1 MGSRDSEPTQFEDGV
16 PNILLDA
23 FALTQGDR
31 NASYGPFH
39 EDYARVARTFRAL
52 TDNEGEP
59 MLIDSALS
67 CIHMVIV
74 KLGRCVYKMQ
84 TGMAY
89 EHPESVQDDLTD
101 AAGYLRGVFEC
112 LHQPENFLDLEEYGW
127 EEDEEDEEAEDE
139 DE

>member
-1 MGSRDSEPTQFEDGV
+1 MGSKDEQPEKIDDGI

-31 NASYGPFH
+31 NSAYGPFH

-52 TDNEGEP
+52 TDNDGEP
-59 MLIDSALS
+59 MMMDSAAGCLW
-67 CIHMVIV
+67 MVLI
-74 KLGRCVYKMQ
+74 KLGRTVYKMQ

-89 EHPESVQDDLTD
+89 ENPASVQDDLTD
-101 AAGYLRGVFEC
+101 AAGYLRGMFEC
-112 LHQPENFLDLEEYGW
+112 FHQPETILILDEEY
-127 EEDEEDEEAEDE
+127 EEYEDEDYEDE

>member
-1 MGSRDSEPTQFEDGV
+1 MTRDNERHNIEDDV

-31 NASYGPFH
+31 NSSYGPFP

-52 TDNEGEP
+52 TDNDGEP
-59 MLIDSALS
+59 LLMDSAAGCLF
-67 CIHMVIV
+67 MVLV
-74 KLGRCVYKMQ
+74 KLGRTVYKMQ

-89 EHPESVQDDLTD
+89 EDPKSVQDDLTD
-101 AAGYLRGVFEC
+101 AAGYLRGMFEC
-112 LHQPENFLDLEEYGW
+112 FHEPEPFYELDDY
-127 EEDEEDEEAEDE
+127 EDEEEEFEEEDE

>member
-1 MGSRDSEPTQFEDGV
+1 MGSRDDKPDQIDDGI

-52 TDNEGEP
+52 TDNDGEP
-59 MLIDSALS
+59 MMMDSAAGCLW
-67 CIHMVIV
+67 MVLV
-74 KLGRCVYKMQ
+74 KLGRTVYKMQ

-89 EHPESVQDDLTD
+89 ENPASVQDDLTD
-101 AAGYLRGVFEC
+101 AAGYLRGMFDC
-112 LHQPENFLDLEEYGW
+112 FHNPEIIFDLDEY
-127 EEDEEDEEAEDE
+127 EFDDDDEVEIDDDDE
-139 DE
+139 